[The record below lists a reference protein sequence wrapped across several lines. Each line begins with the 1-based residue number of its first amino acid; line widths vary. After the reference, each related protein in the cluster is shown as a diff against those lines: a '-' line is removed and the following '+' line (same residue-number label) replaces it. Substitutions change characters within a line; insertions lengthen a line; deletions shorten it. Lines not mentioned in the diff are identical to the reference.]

1 MTAWIV
7 RAGRVGERDNWALQ
21 GGLAGGGFHE
31 IGDLTGVKDRAAM
44 KALVSAAYAG
54 EKPGRIANFAG
65 QLWALRDTIKPG
77 DLIVLPLKTTKKIA
91 IGVCTTGY
99 RYRAEE
105 TPDRRHT
112 LGVDWK
118 VTDIPRLAL
127 KDDLLNTVNGAMT
140 IFQASKRDAATRLQ
154 AVLDTGQDPGFSGS
168 STKKTPKSKTV
179 SNGGTDTDTLDTET
193 VDPIPAITLEAIRD
207 RVRTYL
213 VENFGQHKLTGLVAE
228 ILRAQGYVCD
238 VSPAGPDFGVD
249 ILAGRGPLGLDSPT
263 VVVEVKSEQGQIGV
277 PVLNQLQGAVKNNQ
291 ADQGLLVAWGGLN
304 KQAET
309 LRMSQRLKVRV
320 WSDEDVIDQLLDV
333 YDRLPEDIRA
343 SIPLKRAWV
352 LLEETG

>member
-7 RAGRVGERDNWALQ
+7 RAGRAGERDDWALQ
-21 GGLAGGGFHE
+21 GGIAGGGFHE
-31 IGDLTGVKDRAAM
+31 IGDLTGIQDRPAM
-44 KALVSAAYAG
+44 KALVSAAYSG

-77 DLIVLPLKTTKKIA
+77 DLIVLPMKTTKKIA

-99 RYRAEE
+99 KYRAEE
-105 TPDRRHT
+105 TPGRRHT
-112 LGVDWK
+112 IGVDWK

-154 AVLDTGQDPGFSGS
+154 AVLDTGTDPGLGGS
-168 STKKTPKSKTV
+168 TGKKPGKNKTGST
-179 SNGGTDTDTLDTET
+179 GTDTETLDTET
-193 VDPIPAITLEAIRD
+193 VDPISAITLEAIRD
-207 RVRTYL
+207 RVGTYL
-213 VENFGQHKLTGLVAE
+213 VENFGQHKLTALVAE
-228 ILRAQGYVCD
+228 ILRVQGYICD

-277 PVLNQLQGAVKNNQ
+277 PVLNQLMGAVKNNQ

-309 LRMSQRLKVRV
+309 LRMGQRLKVRV
-320 WSDEDVIDQLLDV
+320 WTAEDVIDQLLDV
-333 YDRLPEDIRA
+333 YDRLPEDIRI

-352 LLEETG
+352 LVEETG

>member
-7 RAGRVGERDNWALQ
+7 RAGRVGERDDWALQ
-21 GGLAGGGFHE
+21 GSQAGGGFHE
-31 IGDLTGVKDRAAM
+31 IGNLSGAKDRAAM
-44 KALVSAAYAG
+44 KALVDAAYPG
-54 EKPGRIANFAG
+54 EKPGKIANFAG
-65 QLWALRDTIKPG
+65 QLWALSVTIKPG
-77 DLIVLPLKTTKKIA
+77 DLIVLPLKTNKKIA
-91 IGVCTTGY
+91 IGVCTSAYKY
-99 RYRAEE
+99 RVEE
-105 TPDRRHT
+105 SLDRRHT
-112 LGVDWK
+112 IGVDWK

-140 IFQASKRDAATRLQ
+140 IFQASKRDAAGRLQ
-154 AVLDTGQDPGFSGS
+154 AVLDTGTDPGFGGS
-168 STKKTPKSKTV
+168 SAKKTTKSKTV
-179 SNGGTDTDTLDTET
+179 WDGADNDNLDTET
-193 VDPIPAITLEAIRD
+193 VDPVPAITLEAIRD

-213 VENFGQHKLTGLVAE
+213 VENFGQHKLTALVAE
-228 ILRAQGYVCD
+228 ILRAQGYICD

-277 PVLNQLQGAVKNNQ
+277 PVLNQLQGAVKNNE

>member
-1 MTAWIV
+1 MTAWII
-7 RAGRVGERDNWALQ
+7 RTGRVGERDNWALDGSQ
-21 GGLAGGGFHE
+21 AGGGFQE
-31 IGDLTGVKDRAAM
+31 IGDLTGVKDRAQM
-44 KALVSAAYAG
+44 KARVDAAYPG
-54 EKPGRIANFAG
+54 GQPGRIANFAG
-65 QLWALRDTIKPG
+65 QLWALSVTIKPG

-99 RYRAEE
+99 TYSAEE
-105 TPDRRHT
+105 TSDRRHT
-112 LGVDWK
+112 IGVDWK
-118 VTDIPRLAL
+118 RTDIPRLAL

-140 IFQASKRDAATRLQ
+140 IFQASKRDAAIRLQ
-154 AVLDTGQDPGFSGS
+154 AVIDTGTDPGFGGSGI
-168 STKKTPKSKTV
+168 KKTIKDKTE
-179 SNGGTDTDTLDTET
+179 SGTDTDLIDIET
-193 VDPIPAITLEAIRD
+193 VDPIPAVTLEAIRD

-228 ILRAQGYVCD
+228 ILRAQGYICD

-320 WSDEDVIDQLLDV
+320 WNDEDVIDELLDV

>member
-7 RAGRVGERDNWALQ
+7 RAGLVGERDNWALQ
-21 GGLAGGGFHE
+21 GNQAGGGFQE
-31 IGDLTGVKDRAAM
+31 VADLTGINDRAAM
-44 KALVSAAYAG
+44 KALVDAAYPG
-54 EKPGRIANFAG
+54 EKPGKIANFTG
-65 QLWALRDTIKPG
+65 QLWALSVTIKPG

-91 IGVCTTGY
+91 VGVCTSGY
-99 RYRAEE
+99 KYRADEA
-105 TPDRRHT
+105 PDRRHT
-112 LGVDWK
+112 IGVDWK

-140 IFQASKRDAATRLQ
+140 IFQASKRDAAARLQ
-154 AVLDTGQDPGFSGS
+154 TVVDTGTDPGFGGS
-168 STKKTPKSKTV
+168 NVKKPGKIKTV
-179 SNGGTDTDTLDTET
+179 SNGTDTDTLDTET
-193 VDPIPAITLEAIRD
+193 ADPVPAITLEAIRD

-228 ILRAQGYVCD
+228 ILRAQGYICD

-320 WSDEDVIDQLLDV
+320 WNDEDVIDQLLEV
-333 YDRLPEDIRA
+333 YDRLPEDIRVG
-343 SIPLKRAWV
+343 IPLKRAWV